1 MGLKPFGAQWLYSWI
16 KNPLHYHVRTV
27 MPNTLLTPVKE
38 ADGKT
43 SDPIADVTAFLM
55 QSTQDWKPTD
65 VPSAQELS
73 AAESEALS
81 NLAFQ
86 FVKEK
91 FPAEKAKQFVEA
103 GIPLSRASG
112 VKGDEALLLRDD
124 KVEQSPTQQA
134 SRLLKYV
141 GRRVDFQIRLLRLP
155 RHSGL

>member
-1 MGLKPFGAQWLYSWI
+1 
-16 KNPLHYHVRTV
+16 
-27 MPNTLLTPVKE
+27 MPDTLLTPVKE

-43 SDPIADVTAFLM
+43 SDPIADITAFLM

-91 FPAEKAKQFVEA
+91 FPAERAKQFVEE
-103 GIPLSRASG
+103 GVPLSRASG

-124 KVEQSPTQQA
+124 KVEQTPAEQA
-134 SRLLKYV
+134 TRLLKYV
-141 GRRVDFQIRLLRLP
+141 GRRSISKYGCFGLP